1 MKLKRTFRL
10 PPDVID
16 QLAAFASRRR
26 VGQPD
31 IVEAALR
38 SFMSPDNPE
47 QLEAALSRRLDHID
61 RRIAAL
67 DQQVNGYLEGYQSDP
82 SKTPSNSALLID
94 VVGRSLGY
102 RGDTL
107 EYFSSGNS
115 LFDHVIDNRLGIPI
129 SLAAIYMSV
138 GQRLGIKVHGVGF
151 PGHFLIRV
159 IEPDGSER
167 LVDPF
172 SHHKLS
178 TQDVT
183 ALRASTGEQFG
194 QFDEAWLAN
203 AHPHDMLVR
212 MFENLKRVFL
222 NEGNIAAAESCL
234 DYQLILKPKD
244 SVFLEQLQV
253 LLDQRGHGVH

>member
-1 MKLKRTFRL
+1 MEEPSLIAQQQFIEEVGKAR
-10 PPDVID
+10 DEID
-16 QLAAFASRRR
+16 IERCALLFASE
-26 VGQPD
+26 
-31 IVEAALR
+31 I
-38 SFMSPDNPE
+38 NPE
-47 QLEAALSRRLDHID
+47 TDISKS
-61 RRIAAL
+61 IAAL

-253 LLDQRGHGVH
+253 LLDQRGHAVH